1 MTTAGSVDQTPV
13 ISMDLTATML
23 DAAGVG
29 LAKNERLDGE
39 SLRPLFQG
47 GKLSHDA
54 LFFHYPHFAF
64 HKANRPGSAIR
75 SGQYKLI
82 LRYDDDSVELFDLEN
97 DLGETKN
104 LATTKPD
111 VTRQLKARLLNWL
124 AETKAGL
131 PEKRG

>member
-1 MTTAGSVDQTPV
+1 MPLKMHQDD
-13 ISMDLTATML
+13 MDLAATML
-23 DAAGVG
+23 DAASVSLG
-29 LAKNERLDGE
+29 KEERLDGE

-47 GKLSHDA
+47 KQLQRDS

-75 SGQYKLI
+75 SGKYKLI
-82 LRYDDDSVELFDLEN
+82 QRYDDDSVELFDLEI

-104 LATTKPD
+104 LAATEPD
-111 VTRQLKARLLNWL
+111 IALQLKGRLQQWL

-131 PEKRG
+131 PEKK